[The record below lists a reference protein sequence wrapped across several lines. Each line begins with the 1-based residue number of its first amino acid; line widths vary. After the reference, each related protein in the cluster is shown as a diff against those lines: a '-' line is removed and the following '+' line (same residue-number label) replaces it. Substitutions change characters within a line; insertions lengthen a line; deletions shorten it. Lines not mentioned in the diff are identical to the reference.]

1 MSRKRKKKKKP
12 TKLNKEKNR
21 EGETF
26 PGEPRLCQAGE
37 PWGGRQGLC
46 GGFAIIPC
54 PGEGFGVSGAQQGPR
69 GEGRDRSLLLA
80 PGACRVTRV
89 GLSTCGSVGV
99 GTGRG
104 AGHIAELTGTRTS
117 AQVGGR

>member
-1 MSRKRKKKKKP
+1 MSRKRKKKIRERR
-12 TKLNKEKNR
+12 TEREKLFLESRVFARQENPR
-21 EGETF
+21 EGSRVLME
-26 PGEPRLCQAGE
+26 
-37 PWGGRQGLC
+37 
-46 GGFAIIPC
+46 GFAITPH
-54 PGEGFGVSGAQQGPR
+54 PGEGFGVSGVQQGPR

-80 PGACRVTRV
+80 HGACRVTRV

-117 AQVGGR
+117 ARVGGRWE